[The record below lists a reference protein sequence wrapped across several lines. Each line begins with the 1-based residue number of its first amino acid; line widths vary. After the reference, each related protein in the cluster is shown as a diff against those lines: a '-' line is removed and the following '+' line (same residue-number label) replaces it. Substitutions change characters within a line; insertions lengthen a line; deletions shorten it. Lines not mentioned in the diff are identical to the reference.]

1 MTAEDSSA
9 GLQLRFTCTSDVI
22 TVPVVDRKCESVSS
36 STITLKNGLSVLDY
50 SLLLLLSIKHATLYY
65 YLLTEKA
72 LSRSKTMCRFT
83 KNKEWNKT
91 S

>member
-9 GLQLRFTCTSDVI
+9 GLQLKFTCISDVI

-36 STITLKNGLSVLDY
+36 STITLKNGLSALDY
-50 SLLLLLSIKHATLYY
+50 SLLLLSIKHATLY